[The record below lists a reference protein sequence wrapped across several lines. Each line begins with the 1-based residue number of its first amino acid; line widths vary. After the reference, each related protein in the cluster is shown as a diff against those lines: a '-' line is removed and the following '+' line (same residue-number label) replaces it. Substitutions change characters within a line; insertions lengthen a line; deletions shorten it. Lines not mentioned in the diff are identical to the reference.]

1 MRNATVF
8 LSVFSFCDFFSLNKY
23 SISLPSVLFHS
34 CLGSPIPSLPLPYL
48 QSSFP
53 WPQERFLWEPGKVV
67 YRSWNSPGCWGWGHA
82 LPRHQK
88 LCLWVRLLWLLCSQ
102 FKAYCPKMLPDRSDR
117 VLWWLLGQDALT
129 HEAAEDPTKA
139 KCQRANADTGIGQR
153 SPQCESLELYQLS
166 MLDFESACFT
176 CWEWGGSGRPW
187 WTIVCPGLWSVG
199 GALRCVQ
206 SNKNIQTSVYEMTVS
221 LRKQL
226 LFVREMATIT

>member
-1 MRNATVF
+1 MQNDRDRDSGVGIRIIWLMRNATVF

-139 KCQRANADTGIGQR
+139 KCQRANADTGGQGKGNGVPSVR
-153 SPQCESLELYQLS
+153 VWNFTSWVCLTLRVPASLAGNEVVVA
-166 MLDFESACFT
+166 DRGE
-176 CWEWGGSGRPW
+176 P
-187 WTIVCPGLWSVG
+187 
-199 GALRCVQ
+199 
-206 SNKNIQTSVYEMTVS
+206 
-221 LRKQL
+221 
-226 LFVREMATIT
+226 